1 MSNFVAFRCR
11 TRRRWGRLFLCV
23 ILIVAGQP
31 FQFRAADQPLPRER
45 SPASEQELLTV
56 PVAELE
62 KAAADGNL
70 VAMFILGRR
79 YDLGEG
85 VERDDAKALSCY
97 QKAAAGGYAM
107 AQNNLGVF
115 FQQGRGIP
123 RDQARAVFWFR
134 KSAEQGEA
142 YGQSNLSWAYQR
154 GLGVAKNR
162 EQAEYWCLQAAE
174 QGLAIAQFNLARM
187 NESEGTVGNSRVGN
201 YQTASEWY
209 EKAAGQGHV
218 ESMFR
223 LGELYFYGKIQRSYP
238 EALKWFRRAAEA
250 GHAIAALR
258 LGEFYQ
264 VHHVGLPADLAE
276 AERWFRIAAREG
288 NSDAQ
293 FRLGELLRGHGG
305 PDQVLEAER
314 WLGMA
319 ADNGSVQAASIIA
332 ARRQFSHEPVPA
344 GVAGLAM
351 SGLDPQSALALAR
364 AYETG
369 LGQPVD
375 LNEAVEWYARL
386 INLGLPEQAPEAL
399 SRLVALFATG
409 KTHFQTASRNAPRTP
424 SELAELIESSAGF
437 LVRPDTQTT
446 VGEMYLAGKLLPQD
460 TAAAADWLARAAKDG
475 DAAAIR
481 GIGWLWESGAGGTP
495 DPSEAVLWYRQA
507 AERGDAAAQ
516 LRLGRALRD
525 GFGTPTNRVEAYS
538 WFRLSARQG
547 NAEAGDALA
556 QLSSLISA
564 EERSRAED
572 RVSDVLRRQPT
583 GTVRPTQP

>member
-1 MSNFVAFRCR
+1 M
-11 TRRRWGRLFLCV
+11 
-23 ILIVAGQP
+23 
-31 FQFRAADQPLPRER
+31 
-45 SPASEQELLTV
+45 
-56 PVAELE
+56 
-62 KAAADGNL
+62 
-70 VAMFILGRR
+70 
-79 YDLGEG
+79 
-85 VERDDAKALSCY
+85 
-97 QKAAAGGYAM
+97 
-107 AQNNLGVF
+107 
-115 FQQGRGIP
+115 
-123 RDQARAVFWFR
+123 
-134 KSAEQGEA
+134 
-142 YGQSNLSWAYQR
+142 
-154 GLGVAKNR
+154 
-162 EQAEYWCLQAAE
+162 
-174 QGLAIAQFNLARM
+174 AIAQFNLARM

-201 YQTASEWY
+201 YQAASEWY

-276 AERWFRIAAREG
+276 AERWFRIAALKG

-293 FRLGELLRGHGG
+293 YLLSELLRADGG
-305 PDQVLEAER
+305 SDQVLEAER
-314 WLGMA
+314 WLEKA

-332 ARRQFSHEPVPA
+332 ARRQFSHEPVPT
-344 GVAGLAM
+344 GVAGLAL

-375 LNEAVEWYARL
+375 LNKAVEWYARL

-399 SRLVALFATG
+399 SRLVRLFATG
-409 KTHFQTASRNAPRTP
+409 KTHFQTDSRNAPRTP
-424 SELAELIESSAGF
+424 SELADLIESSAGF
-437 LVRPDTQTT
+437 LVRPDTQGT
-446 VGEMYLAGKLLPQD
+446 VGVMYLEGKVLPQD
-460 TAAAADWLARAAKDG
+460 TAAAADWLTRAAKGG
-475 DAAAIR
+475 DTVAIR
-481 GIGWLWESGAGGTP
+481 EIGRLWESGAGSPP
-495 DPSEAVLWYRQA
+495 DVGEAVLWDRQA

-516 LRLGRALRD
+516 MRLGRALRD
-525 GFGTPTNRVEAYS
+525 GVGAAPNRVEAWS

-556 QLSSLISA
+556 QLSSLISL
-564 EERSRAED
+564 EERSQAEELVRD
-572 RVSDVLRRQPT
+572 ILRRQST